1 MKRLAVFELP
11 QVLFLSLS
19 HLDSSGLLSSGG
31 SRSGRGS
38 DWDAADE
45 GGEVS
50 VGGGHVLDGRGSHG
64 GLGEQLGGGRNTN
77 RGDGV
82 SVDLG
87 HSVCVDLGHGVGH
100 WGSLDLHGL
109 CSLNSNWGSG
119 VNTGN
124 VVGSPHSSN
133 WGNTNIGSRNQVGN
147 CVGNG
152 SSHNSL
158 ADGIN
163 KAILVQIF
171 GKALEGKG
179 AKALGGLDCVSEG
192 RSEGADWNTRVD
204 MGGGGGKAAG
214 KERRQD
220 KGLHSD
226 SLGW

>member
-1 MKRLAVFELP
+1 MTAMKRLAVFELP
-11 QVLFLSLS
+11 QVLFLLS
-19 HLDSSGLLSSGG
+19 YLDSSGLLSSGG

-38 DWDAADE
+38 NWDAADE

-50 VGGGHVLDGRGSHG
+50 VGGGHVLDGGGSHC
-64 GLGEQLGGGRNTN
+64 GLGEQLGGGGNTN

-87 HSVCVDLGHGVGH
+87 HSVCVDLGHSVGH

-109 CSLNSNWGSG
+109 CRLNSNWGSG

-124 VVGSPHSSN
+124 VVGNGGNSSPHSSN

-163 KAILVQIF
+163 KAILIQIF
-171 GKALEGKG
+171 GKA
-179 AKALGGLDCVSEG
+179 
-192 RSEGADWNTRVD
+192 
-204 MGGGGGKAAG
+204 
-214 KERRQD
+214 
-220 KGLHSD
+220 
-226 SLGW
+226 

>member
-1 MKRLAVFELP
+1 MTVMKRLAVFELP

-31 SRSGRGS
+31 SRSGRGGN
-38 DWDAADE
+38 WDAADE

-64 GLGEQLGGGRNTN
+64 GLGEQLGGGRNTD

-87 HSVCVDLGHGVGH
+87 HSVCVDLGHSVGH

-109 CSLNSNWGSG
+109 CDLNSNWGSG
-119 VNTGN
+119 INTGN
-124 VVGSPHSSN
+124 VVGNGGNSSPHSSN
-133 WGNTNIGSRNQVGN
+133 WGNTNI
-147 CVGNG
+147 G

-171 GKALEGKG
+171 GEALESKG

-192 RSEGADWNTRVD
+192 RSEGANWNTRVD
-204 MGGGGGKAAG
+204 VGGGGSKAAG
-214 KERRQD
+214 K
-220 KGLHSD
+220 
-226 SLGW
+226 